1 MKILEKTQEEVK
13 NQILEAAHA
22 RFGQYGM
29 GKTTMAEIAK
39 DCDMSAGNLYRYYE
53 NKAEIAVDCT
63 KGCFAEKKAL
73 LREVLSR
80 PNLTAGQRL
89 ETFVQETLHYLHGG
103 ISEQPRLFELVMF
116 ISNERRDLV
125 AQHLKELQSLLAEI
139 LSEGNKTGEFDV
151 PDVLTSAEMFLA
163 ATMKFTAPHFM
174 TLFPLEQLEQEAKGV
189 VQLLIKGLAN
199 R

>member
-1 MKILEKTQEEVK
+1 MKTLEKTQEEVK
-13 NQILEAAHA
+13 NTILEAAHA
-22 RFGQYGM
+22 RFGHYGM

-39 DCDMSAGNLYRYYE
+39 DCDMSVANLYRYYE
-53 NKAEIAVDCT
+53 NKTEIVIDCC
-63 KGCFAEKKAL
+63 KSCFAEKKAL

-89 ETFVQETLHYLHGG
+89 DAFIQETLHYIYGQF
-103 ISEQPRLFELVMF
+103 SEQPRLFELVMF
-116 ISNERRDLV
+116 ISKERGDLV
-125 AQHLKELQSLLAEI
+125 VQHLKELQSLLAEI

-151 PDVLTSAEMFLA
+151 PDVLTSAEMILA

-199 R
+199 H

>member
-1 MKILEKTQEEVK
+1 MKTLDKTQAEIK
-13 NQILEAAHA
+13 NKILEAAHA

-39 DCDMSAGNLYRYYE
+39 DCGMSVGNLYRFYE
-53 NKAEIAVDCT
+53 NKTQIGIDCC
-63 KGCFAEKKAL
+63 KSCLAEKKAL
-73 LREVLSR
+73 LREILSR

-89 ETFVQETLHYLHGG
+89 DAFVLETLHYLSGQF
-103 ISEQPRLFELVMF
+103 SEQPRLFELVMF
-116 ISNERRDLV
+116 ISMERRDLV
-125 AQHLKELQSLLAEI
+125 AQHLKELQSLLTEI

-151 PDVLTSAEMFLA
+151 PDVLTSAEMILA

-189 VQLLIKGLAN
+189 VQLLIRGLA
-199 R
+199 RH

>member
-13 NQILEAAHA
+13 NEILEAAHA

-29 GKTTMAEIAK
+29 GKTTMAEIAR
-39 DCDMSAGNLYRYYE
+39 DCDMSTGNLYRYYDS
-53 NKAEIAVDCT
+53 KTEIAVDCC

-73 LREVLSR
+73 LREVLGR

-89 ETFVQETLHYLHGG
+89 ETFVQETLYYLHGQF
-103 ISEQPRLFELVMF
+103 SEQPRLFELVMF
-116 ISNERRDLV
+116 ISQERRDLV
-125 AQHLKELQSLLAEI
+125 VQHLKEMQSLLTEI

-151 PDVLTSAEMFLA
+151 PDVLTSAEMILA

-199 R
+199 H